1 MLVVSPGKRKR
12 ESPFIAMNFLN
23 NLQDVRNMAQV
34 LPMEARPGSW
44 SRVSVKGLELH
55 CVEEGEE
62 CWCHVRVTSIESGVV
77 LYNLNLLNLEAH
89 ITIGTY
95 RSTKA
100 LQEPLAKNSEFL
112 DEIEAS
118 GGLDLEIRENPGF
131 QETALQDQLLCFQ
144 FTIDC
149 QGSRDLHSLEQGLSS
164 KAAVR
169 GLRRTPGYRAGCK
182 GPAFHLSFRPVS

>member
-34 LPMEARPGSW
+34 LPREARPGSW

-55 CVEEGEE
+55 CVEEGEK
-62 CWCHVRVTSIESGVV
+62 CWCNVRFTTIESRVAV
-77 LYNLNLLNLEAH
+77 YNLNLLNLEAH

-95 RSTKA
+95 RLTNA
-100 LQEPLAKNSEFL
+100 LQEQLALTREAL
-112 DEIEAS
+112 EEIEDR
-118 GGLDLEIRENPGF
+118 GGLDLEIRENPEF
-131 QETALQDQLLCFQ
+131 QSTAMQNQLLTFQ

-149 QGSRDLHSLEQGLSS
+149 QGSRNLHSLEQGLSS